1 MHKQVGKN
9 RIFYTQNMVFLN
21 NWVFWSVKGIN
32 NQVWLR
38 LIVSLAQF
46 TAIDALTIA
55 SYSYIA
61 IVIS

>member
-21 NWVFWSVKGIN
+21 NRVFWSVKGIN

-38 LIVSLAQF
+38 LFVSLAQF
-46 TAIDALTIA
+46 TAIDALT
-55 SYSYIA
+55 S
-61 IVIS
+61 